1 MPDLGTVARIPNVAS
16 AVLGDGDGGFLD
28 AIREVDGE
36 AVASVSAFVASALA
50 RAGEELGIGELRR
63 FAVSG
68 ERRGVVVA
76 AGRGA
81 LITARVDP
89 AAALAAVE
97 KALEATVGTGG

>member
-28 AIREVDGE
+28 AIRELDGE
-36 AVASVSAFVASALA
+36 AVASVSAFVATALA

-68 ERRGVVVA
+68 EKRGILVT
-76 AGRGA
+76 AGHGA
-81 LITARVDP
+81 LVTARVEP

-97 KALEATVGTGG
+97 KALEAAVGAEG